1 MDSARYYDPP
11 SPGSSSDS
19 EMSDAPPPH
28 SMISNSGNKLH
39 YSARFIRKGKIYA
52 WSPAFEDGKLE
63 KHARQRMKRTLEAV
77 FPEAASELGTVPPP
91 NIVEAESKRE
101 AKRAKKQSDALYRL
115 PHLRSPSP
123 PTATA
128 KLAPRLALPTTYTEV
143 MMNNAMRHTLAD
155 DKNDRMLHHSASELM
170 DSEKGL
176 RQALGRLREVLRV
189 RERDVVFGT
198 KKAEGSESDK
208 EKKHDGPET
217 GIKTE
222 TDKPKSEMLRN
233 TALTRDGFIPAL
245 PRIADTDNLWRVT
258 QELIASTYPH
268 PRVAFTITEPDT
280 IAPPAPTRAIFPPS
294 TDPPEP
300 EVKQVVTPVQRLFT
314 AQPGITLSAEH
325 NPTNPALAHPRDHP
339 DYPVT
344 TRYNIDMPAQTK
356 AVDDALER
364 IMELLVDCNE
374 YKERLEE
381 SRDRVADIARVRK
394 KVWNTIKQR
403 TAGEL
408 DLGR

>member
-1 MDSARYYDPP
+1 MDSSRYYDPQ

-19 EMSDAPPPH
+19 EISDAPPPH

-39 YSARFIRKGKIYA
+39 YSARYIRKGKIYA
-52 WSPAFEDGKLE
+52 WSPAFEDGKSE
-63 KHARQRMKRTLEAV
+63 QHARKRMKRTLEAV
-77 FPEAASELGTVPPP
+77 FPDAASELGTVPPA
-91 NIVEAESKRE
+91 NITEAESRRE
-101 AKRAKKQSDALYRL
+101 ARRARKQADSVYRL

-128 KLAPRLALPTTYTEV
+128 ELAPRLALPTTYTEV

-155 DKNDRMLHHSASELM
+155 DKNDRMLGHSASELM

-189 RERDVVFGT
+189 RERDVGT
-198 KKAEGSESDK
+198 GKKDDTSTSTSEENKEDVTTSEVKSGKDK
-208 EKKHDGPET
+208 
-217 GIKTE
+217 
-222 TDKPKSEMLRN
+222 DKPKSEMLRN

-258 QELIASTYPH
+258 QELIQSTYPH
-268 PRVAFTITEPDT
+268 PRVVFSITEPET
-280 IAPPAPTRAIFPPS
+280 VAPPVPKPIFPPLEA
-294 TDPPEP
+294 PEP

-314 AQPGITLSAEH
+314 APPGLTLSAEH
-325 NPTNPALAHPRDHP
+325 NPSNAALNHPRDHP
-339 DYPVT
+339 EYPVT
-344 TRYNIDMPAQTK
+344 TRYNLDMPAQTK

-381 SRDRVADIARVRK
+381 TRDRVADIARVRK
-394 KVWNTIKQR
+394 RVWGVVKQR

-408 DLGR
+408 ELNR